1 MLVVSAGSCRALK
14 QGWMRRI
21 DTNPGMD
28 LFHVLWGILQSV
40 AMECWLGWQ
49 RPICVQ
55 LFHTAFWLTLL
66 WKQKSACGILMFS
79 FAMLGR
85 WNTMSFHLFVR
96 SKLVTYLK
104 LENGWEEEGTQKES
118 TSRSCTHAF
127 LSFSFSVSMFL
138 NTLTPKFYVALT
150 GTSSLISGLILVSTG
165 YIYTT
170 LSIYVV
176 SQNGILDF
184 VSAIF
189 FSNLTFL

>member
-1 MLVVSAGSCRALK
+1 MQGVEIRLNAAHWHQPWHGSLPCTVGNPAVSGSGML
-14 QGWMRRI
+14 
-21 DTNPGMD
+21 TGMAKTH
-28 LFHVLWGILQSV
+28 L
-40 AMECWLGWQ
+40 
-49 RPICVQ
+49 CVQ

-79 FAMLGR
+79 FAMSGR
-85 WNTMSFHLFVR
+85 WSTMSFHLFVR